1 VLPNDEGRNTPTNRY
16 RIQILKENDTRTE
29 RIWLTKNQFEVLE
42 IVARALD
49 QSISEYIT
57 ETILSMLEC
66 KVDDIVSWKLK
77 TKLERR
83 SSCPPPLF

>member
-1 VLPNDEGRNTPTNRY
+1 MDIEFD
-16 RIQILKENDTRTE
+16 ILKENDTRTE

-66 KVDDIVSWKLK
+66 
-77 TKLERR
+77 
-83 SSCPPPLF
+83 C

>member
-1 VLPNDEGRNTPTNRY
+1 VLPNDKGRSRK
-16 RIQILKENDTRTE
+16 IEFDILKENDTRTE

-66 KVDDIVSWKLK
+66 KVDDDPTTILNEK
-77 TKLERR
+77 
-83 SSCPPPLF
+83 

>member
-1 VLPNDEGRNTPTNRY
+1 M
-16 RIQILKENDTRTE
+16 IQELDMLN
-29 RIWLTKNQFEVLE
+29 KNQFEVLE
-42 IVARALD
+42 IVVRALD

-66 KVDDIVSWKLK
+66 KADDIVLWKLK
-77 TKLERR
+77 MKLERG